1 MRTPLSSCLKV
12 AALSLGI
19 AVPVLAEGPSISG
32 GVVLS
37 ASRPPLRPPSSE
49 AIPGPSFGTSSTSQV
64 TLGACLATTRTN
76 LPGFVP
82 AEITN
87 CERVQPFGNGLVS
100 IAFPVALPSGA
111 LVMSI
116 TLDYWDS
123 DTTSDPSLGFL
134 RTSPDAGLEPLATID
149 PPVFSGGANSVT
161 WQIVPPVQ
169 IDNTYAHQ
177 IMAVLKQTS
186 DTEYSGITRFAV
198 FYKLQV
204 SPAPGNATFADV
216 ATDHPFFQF
225 VEALANS
232 GITAGCG
239 GGNFCPDQPLTRGQ
253 MAVFLSKALGL
264 HFPN

>member
-12 AALSLGI
+12 AALFLGI
-19 AVPVLAEGPSISG
+19 AVSTRAEQPSISG

-37 ASRPPLRPPSSE
+37 ALRAPLGPPRSE

-64 TLGACLATTRTN
+64 TLGACLATTRSN

-87 CERVQPFGNGLVS
+87 CERVVPFGNGLVS

-111 LVMSI
+111 LVLSI

-134 RTSPDAGLEPLATID
+134 RTSPSAGLESLAD
-149 PPVFSGGANSVT
+149 LNPPVFAGGANSVT

-177 IMAVLKQTS
+177 LMAVLKQTS

-198 FYKLQV
+198 NYQLQV
-204 SPAPGNATFADV
+204 SPAPGNAMFTDV
-216 ATDHPFFQF
+216 ATDHVFFQYI
-225 VEALANS
+225 EALAAS
-232 GITAGCG
+232 GITGGCG
-239 GGNFCPDQPLTRGQ
+239 GGNYCPDQPLTRGQ